1 MLGYYNTSIQ
11 LLSLDMVKFGVDMT
25 HYGTLDQLCEVMK
38 GVKYP
43 AEVGVAM
50 CISGHAQYDI
60 VYYILFFAQENEKYM
75 KVIEK
80 GIDLLQ
86 LNDVRYVIGG

>member
-11 LLSLDMVKFGVDMT
+11 LLSLDMVKFGVDMA
-25 HYGTLDQLCEVMK
+25 HHGTLDQLCEVMK

-50 CISGHAQYDI
+50 CINGHAQYGI
-60 VYYILFFAQENEKYM
+60 AYYIFAQENEKYM

-86 LNDVRYVIGG
+86 LNDVR

>member
-11 LLSLDMVKFGVDMT
+11 LLSLDMVKFGIDMA

-50 CISGHAQYDI
+50 CISGHTQYDI

-86 LNDVRYVIGG
+86 LNDVR